1 MHNDIGKL
9 ATVPRASYDSPEM
22 VLNGFHVSALFHDT
36 LLRQPKKGFLDKLLC
51 QLKQKSSMNSY
62 ITVIREFHDSPLC
75 YRYSLTMLE
84 VVKLSHYDQVSAIL
98 RDRDGGI

>member
-1 MHNDIGKL
+1 MIH
-9 ATVPRASYDSPEM
+9 Y
-22 VLNGFHVSALFHDT
+22 
-36 LLRQPKKGFLDKLLC
+36 
-51 QLKQKSSMNSY
+51 
-62 ITVIREFHDSPLC
+62 